1 MLQDPL
7 EPEIFED
14 DETKAAEPE
23 TAAAPVAAP
32 STNATA
38 PSSGEQPKE
47 KLNTA

>member
-7 EPEIFED
+7 EPEIFE
-14 DETKAAEPE
+14 EEEAAEPE
-23 TAAAPVAAP
+23 TAEAPAAKSP
-32 STNATA
+32 TNATA